1 MITELFQFGGGA
13 VVGSLV
19 AYIATKKIHSA
30 KADIFIEQSKAKAK
44 VIEHEAE
51 KLLHDAKLKEKEY
64 ELDAKNKYVSQVEQ
78 LRLEHEKKSE
88 ELQKK
93 DEDLNNIFKDE
104 LKNITN
110 EKAELKTK
118 KELLAQQESEIESI
132 QNDLKM
138 KMQEADMLVE
148 RSAGM
153 TKKEA
158 EEIVLKRVE
167 EESRAEIAH
176 IVRKYEQ
183 EAKSQA
189 KKNANYILAQATSRF
204 AGDFASERLMNTVN
218 LPSDELKGRII
229 GKEGR
234 NIKALE
240 TLLGVDII
248 IDDTPNVIIL
258 SSFNLYRRA
267 IATRVVEE
275 LVEDGRIQPA
285 RIEDIFNKVSQEFD
299 HKLLEEGENILFD
312 LGVSDVHPEIVK
324 LIGRLKFRAS
334 YGQNALGHSLEVA
347 HLAGIIAAECGGD
360 ETLAKRAGILH
371 DIGKALTHDFAGSH
385 VDLGA
390 EVCNRYKE
398 DVVVIN
404 AIYAHHGHEEANSI
418 ESAAVCAAD
427 TLSAARPGA
436 RREVLEAFL
445 KRVQGIEE
453 IATSKHGVKQAYA
466 INAGREVRV
475 IASAELI
482 NDDESVL
489 LAKEIAKEIEGKVQY
504 PGDIKVNVIREL
516 RAVNYAR

>member
-1 MITELFQFGGGA
+1 MITELLQIGGGS
-13 VVGSLV
+13 VVGGVV
-19 AYIATKKIHSA
+19 AFFAAKKIHSA
-30 KADIFIEQSKAKAK
+30 NTAIYIEQSKAKAK

-51 KLLHDAKLKEKEY
+51 KILQDARLKEKEF
-64 ELDAKNKYVSQVEQ
+64 ELNAKNKYVDEVER
-78 LRLEHEKKSE
+78 LRVEHEKKFE

-93 DEDLNNIFKDE
+93 DENLNQLFKDE

-110 EKAELKTK
+110 EKAEIKEK
-118 KELLAQQESEIESI
+118 KEQVFIQEEEVKKL
-132 QNDLKM
+132 QNSYHDKI
-138 KMQEADMLVE
+138 QEADSLIE

-153 TKKEA
+153 TKQEA
-158 EEIVLKRVE
+158 EEVVLKRTE

-240 TLLGVDII
+240 SVLGVDII

-285 RIEDIFNKVSQEFD
+285 RIEDIYNKVSAEFEE
-299 HKLLEEGENILFD
+299 KLLEEGETILFD
-312 LGVSDVHPEIVK
+312 LGVSDVHAEIVK

-371 DIGKALTHDFAGSH
+371 DIGKALTHDFTGSH

-390 EVCNRYKE
+390 EICNRYKE
-398 DVVVIN
+398 APEVIN
-404 AIYAHHGHEEANSI
+404 AIFAHHGHEEALSI

-445 KRVQGIEE
+445 KRVQDIEE
-453 IATSKHGVKQAYA
+453 IAKSQKGVKQAYA

-475 IASAELI
+475 IASAELV
-482 NDDESVL
+482 NDDEAVL

-504 PGDIKVNVIREL
+504 PGDIKVNVIREV
-516 RAVNYAR
+516 RAVTYAR